1 CRALRSR
8 IVICMLTALRLR
20 LTSVTTLFPFTTLF
34 RSREHPVPRGRQRD
48 GLGRLSRGGPALLGC
63 TACPVLA
70 CPQSTSNPPRAPEAA
85 GACGRRRWS
94 RRRRGTAAVREAP
107 RPGGAQAVPA
117 MVCRRVGSAS
127 GASRV
132 LIAEDGRPAV
142 GDPNVKSPRPRPAEG
157 S

>member
-63 TACPVLA
+63 TACPVLGR
-70 CPQSTSNPPRAPEAA
+70 PQSKSNPTRAPEAA
-85 GACGRRRWS
+85 DRKSTRLNS
-94 RRRRGTAAVREAP
+94 SHVKISYAVFCLKKNNATMCSP
-107 RPGGAQAVPA
+107 N
-117 MVCRRVGSAS
+117 
-127 GASRV
+127 
-132 LIAEDGRPAV
+132 LI
-142 GDPNVKSPRPRPAEG
+142 
-157 S
+157 